1 MDEQRNLMKAA
12 TWGIWTWI
20 AVTVV
25 PLALVVL
32 CCVGCL
38 GAGIIGSAG
47 DVQ

>member
-1 MDEQRNLMKAA
+1 MDEQRNLMKA
-12 TWGIWTWI
+12 
-20 AVTVV
+20 VTVV
-25 PLALVVL
+25 PLAPVVL